1 MQARMHRRVSGTLLT
16 QVTGHT
22 QPNRLTFEISRRSRV
37 PTQDDPS
44 ADVTGHARTLFS
56 VGIGSSR
63 RCGYSHGACVY
74 TCACAAVEW
83 KGQRLKGK
91 REGREKPVRN
101 WKPSRGE
108 TSSDRT
114 MGSRA
119 NCSSSS
125 TCRPVCCVS
134 PGLRHQTAHARRLRP
149 DRMRGKV
156 LHAAFS
162 AVLDAFDRLALVAR
176 YPDERVSEA
185 FHDRQFETKGEDEL
199 LTSTNTVHRGS

>member
-1 MQARMHRRVSGTLLT
+1 MTRPPMSQGMRAHCSLWVLAA
-16 QVTGHT
+16 
-22 QPNRLTFEISRRSRV
+22 P
-37 PTQDDPS
+37 
-44 ADVTGHARTLFS
+44 DVTGHARTLFS

-63 RCGYSHGACVY
+63 RCVYSRVHGACVY
-74 TCACAAVEW
+74 TCACARSRQQWNGRGGKKNE
-83 KGQRLKGK
+83 GQRLKGK

-101 WKPSRGE
+101 WNPSRGE
-108 TSSDRT
+108 TSSART

-149 DRMRGKV
+149 DRVRGKV

-162 AVLDAFDRLALVAR
+162 AVLDAFDRLSLVAR
-176 YPDERVSEA
+176 YPDERLSEA
-185 FHDRQFETKGEDEL
+185 LHAPPCPGQFEQTGLK
-199 LTSTNTVHRGS
+199 TNDRGSNRLQGLIFSVAVD